1 MQQQGCVY
9 LVGAGPG
16 DPDLLTLKALRLLQ
30 EADVVV
36 YDRLISQGVLDLIP
50 GGVSRISVGKAVGH
64 HSMPQDDINELLLNL
79 VRRGRR
85 VVRLKGGD
93 PFIFGRGSEEA
104 MFLRRHGFDFEV
116 VPGITAAAACSAY
129 AGVPLTHRG
138 MSRGVRLVT
147 GHFRDDEPIDL
158 DWRALADPE
167 ATLVVYMGLA
177 NLPRIC
183 SELAAAGMASN
194 MPALAVQSGTTPD
207 QQRVSGDLGS
217 LPEKVK
223 AAGLAA
229 PILIII
235 GRTVSLAEELDWYVP
250 DGEELDEGAADV
262 AHDRSV
268 HA

>member
-1 MQQQGCVY
+1 MQQEGCVY

-16 DPDLLTLKALRLLQ
+16 DPELLTLKALRLLQ

-50 GGVSRISVGKAVGH
+50 GGVSRISVGKSVGH
-64 HSMPQDDINELLLNL
+64 HSMPQDDINELLVNL

-93 PFIFGRGSEEA
+93 PYIFGRGSEEA
-104 MFLRRHGFDFEV
+104 LFLRRHGFDFEV

-183 SELAAAGMASN
+183 AELAAAGMAHD
-194 MPALAVQSGTTPD
+194 MPALAVHNGTTPQ
-207 QQRVSGDLGS
+207 QQRVFGDLNS
-217 LPEKVK
+217 LPERVK
-223 AAGLAA
+223 AAGLVA

-235 GRTVSLAEELDWYVP
+235 GRTVALADELDWYVP
-250 DGEELDEGAADV
+250 DAGSRDEEAAHV